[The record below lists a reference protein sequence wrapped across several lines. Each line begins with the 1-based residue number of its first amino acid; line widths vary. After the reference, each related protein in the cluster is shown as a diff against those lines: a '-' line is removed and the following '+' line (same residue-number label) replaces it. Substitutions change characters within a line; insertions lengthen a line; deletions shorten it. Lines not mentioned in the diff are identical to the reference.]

1 MVILSLQL
9 TDLNFAH
16 MQLTND
22 TVETTMSEISQIIH
36 KSEENEFDQTELS
49 LSRISEA
56 LANVSGFIR
65 TQQEPI
71 TQTVSNKVLMN
82 SKS

>member
-49 LSRISEA
+49 SSRISEA

-71 TQTVSNKVLMN
+71 TLTVSNKVLMN

>member
-1 MVILSLQL
+1 
-9 TDLNFAH
+9 

>member
-1 MVILSLQL
+1 
-9 TDLNFAH
+9 

-22 TVETTMSEISQIIH
+22 TVETTMSEISQIVH

-49 LSRISEA
+49 LSRIFEA
-56 LANVSGFIR
+56 LANVSGFVR
-65 TQQEPI
+65 TQREPI

>member
-1 MVILSLQL
+1 
-9 TDLNFAH
+9 

-22 TVETTMSEISQIIH
+22 TVETTMSEISQIVH

-71 TQTVSNKVLMN
+71 TLTVSNKVLMN

>member
-22 TVETTMSEISQIIH
+22 TVETTMSEISQIVH

>member
-1 MVILSLQL
+1 
-9 TDLNFAH
+9 
-16 MQLTND
+16 
-22 TVETTMSEISQIIH
+22 MSEISQIIH

-49 LSRISEA
+49 SSRISEA